1 MTLKRAVGIPMTL
14 LLLMGLFGCGG
25 GSREEKAEK
34 RILEAMQEKYG
45 KEFVLDSIGG
55 SWGTMNNNTL
65 KAVVRPADDNTLKVP
80 VEITK
85 DLKDVYDMYLNQAV
99 ARNEQPK
106 IEAIAKQFWP
116 DSKIVISN
124 DTKLMYP
131 EDNNTSMSYKEFL
144 EKNPNNT
151 MLIKVYVNGDPYVDN
166 KGGMNEESEMSNY
179 KSFADL
185 IIKAGYVSSSVSFI
199 YATPDMYNRFEEAL
213 KSSNTVDRYFDLEK
227 EKTGTPYDITRT
239 GYKINKEGKVVESEE
254 EIQEYFQIWKEAREE
269 YAAQRGGTQ

>member
-1 MTLKRAVGIPMTL
+1 MTL

-25 GSREEKAEK
+25 GSREENAEK

-151 MLIKVYVNGDPYVDN
+151 MLIMLYLNGDQYVGD
-166 KGGMNEESEMSNY
+166 KGTIDEEKELKNQLA
-179 KSFADL
+179 FANQ
-185 IIKAGYVSSSVSFI
+185 IAEQGYVSTRVSFV
-199 YATPDMYNRFEEAL
+199 YAKPEMYNRFEEAL
-213 KSSNTVDRYFDLEK
+213 QSSETVDRFFEK
-227 EKTGTPYDITRT
+227 EQEKTGESFDLTRT
-239 GYKINKEGKVVESEE
+239 TFKVDKDGKIVETEE
-254 EIQEYFQIWKEAREE
+254 KIKSYFELWKEEREE
-269 YAAQRGGTQ
+269 YASQRGGAR